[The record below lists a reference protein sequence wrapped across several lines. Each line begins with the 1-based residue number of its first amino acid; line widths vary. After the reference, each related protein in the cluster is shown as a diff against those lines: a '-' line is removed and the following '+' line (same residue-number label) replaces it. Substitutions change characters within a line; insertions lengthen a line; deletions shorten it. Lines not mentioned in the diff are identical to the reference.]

1 MCIRDSCQDGWSSA
15 GAPRL
20 AQRFR
25 EPLWLRPAQRRAEN
39 TAGSRDAASPIDL
52 MEGIDW
58 ANAQIRLLSCRP
70 GSGPRQLAL
79 RLQNLSPQRQSWV
92 LGSSWR
98 WRQDEDQGWQSG
110 AVALKPWQLLAL
122 EVERA

>member
-1 MCIRDSCQDGWSSA
+1 M
-15 GAPRL
+15 
-20 AQRFR
+20 
-25 EPLWLRPAQRRAEN
+25 RPAQRRAEN

-58 ANAQIRLLSCRP
+58 ANAQIRSLSCRP

-79 RLQNLSPQRQSWV
+79 RLQNLSPQRQSWG

-98 WRQDEDQGWQSG
+98 WRHDETQVWQSG

-122 EVERA
+122 ELERA